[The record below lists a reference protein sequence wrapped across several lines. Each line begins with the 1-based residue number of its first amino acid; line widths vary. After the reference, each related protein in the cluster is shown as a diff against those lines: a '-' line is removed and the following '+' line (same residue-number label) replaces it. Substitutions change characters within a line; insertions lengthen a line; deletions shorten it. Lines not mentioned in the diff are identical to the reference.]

1 MARWLVHTRDRQ
13 FAVEGMAE
21 LRTLAQKGEVE
32 AGDLVQPP
40 GAVDW
45 SYALEIAELKSHLRP
60 PAAADDDDD
69 APAST
74 RAGATVALVAVL
86 GLVAVA
92 GGAVAFRFASLLPD
106 PEMRLEDQ
114 VGLEEMVVTAAG
126 AQLLAE
132 PAEGASSVAALAEG
146 GELDLLA
153 KRGEFYKARDQAS
166 GQEGWVRVDQVMP
179 MYLLGG
185 GEVLQERDPLY
196 NPDRYVFV
204 QNASWMQLPEQQE
217 EQLTVF
223 QFRLQNESI
232 YDMTDLVMVAK
243 IKDSRGQELEKIE
256 FRIEGVVPAGGNT
269 MVGTVADPKDPE
281 AKRLVTQSTFELEAK
296 DDPELSMQYTEGV
309 EVKMQTADFTEASI
323 DILELRAVP
332 KPGAEG

>member
-32 AGDLVQPP
+32 PGDLVQPP

-45 SYALEIAELKSHLRP
+45 SYALEIAELKQHLRP
-60 PAAADDDDD
+60 PRPSDDDD
-69 APAST
+69 APASSGT
-74 RAGATVALVAVL
+74 GATVGVIAVL

-92 GGAVAFRFASLLPD
+92 GGVLAFRFASLLPD
-106 PEMRLEDQ
+106 PQKRLEDQ
-114 VGLEEMVVTAAG
+114 VGLEEMVVTDAG
-126 AQLLAE
+126 AQLLGE
-132 PAEGASSVAALAEG
+132 PAEDAASVAALAKG
-146 GELDLLA
+146 GELDLMA

-166 GQEGWVRVDQVMP
+166 GREGWVRVDQVMP

-185 GEVLQERDPLY
+185 GEVLRERDPLY

-217 EQLTVF
+217 QQLTVF

-243 IKDSRGQELEKIE
+243 IKDSRGQELERIE
-256 FRIEGVVPAGGNT
+256 FRVEGVVPAGGST
-269 MVGTVADPKDPE
+269 MVGTVADPKD
-281 AKRLVTQSTFELEAK
+281 AASRRLVTQTTFEVQAK

-332 KPGAEG
+332 KEPAQP